1 MYVCAETV
9 IYKKWA
15 SVYEDAYMN
24 TSGSGLSGL
33 CICVLLEAF
42 SLSLGDCITGQLSD
56 LSHQRLRGPLK
67 AFLPLFLLYAQISF
81 GHTVVCC
88 FYEH

>member
-1 MYVCAETV
+1 MYVCADTV
-9 IYKKWA
+9 ISVYKKKWV

-56 LSHQRLRGPLK
+56 LSHHRG
-67 AFLPLFLLYAQISF
+67 
-81 GHTVVCC
+81 
-88 FYEH
+88 